1 MFDSLPSLVSYVKIF
16 VALLVIVNPLGI
28 IPIFVAMTAS
38 NSPSESNVIARVAA
52 QTVAVVLVV
61 SALLGER
68 VLEVFGI
75 SIASFKV
82 GGAILIM
89 LNAMAMMQATPSR
102 VKQTPEEA
110 EEATAKASI
119 AVVPLGIPLLAGPG
133 AMSTM
138 VIYSSQSKALLHLGV
153 VVMIAIAIAV
163 VTWIALRIASRVG
176 GYMSMTTVNVATRIM
191 GLLLAALAVEIFAG
205 GIVELIPA
213 LGKPDVFRYG
223 Q

>member
-1 MFDSLPSLVSYVKIF
+1 MLEGLLPLSAYLKIL

-28 IPIFVAMTAS
+28 IPVFVAMTAD
-38 NSPSESNVIARVAA
+38 NTDLQRKHIARIAA
-52 QTVAVVLVV
+52 QTVSVVLLV

-68 VLEVFGI
+68 VLEMFGI
-75 SIASFKV
+75 SIPSFKV
-82 GGAILIM
+82 AGGILIM
-89 LNAMAMMQATPSR
+89 ISAIAMMQASPAR
-102 VKQTPEEA
+102 EKQTPEEA
-110 EEATAKASI
+110 EEAIAKASI

-138 VIYSSQSKALLHLGV
+138 VIYVSESRTLVHLGAV
-153 VVMIAIAIAV
+153 LIIAV
-163 VTWIALRIASRVG
+163 LVALIVWLALKIASRVG
-176 GYMSMTTVNVATRIM
+176 RYMSVTTVNVATRIM

-223 Q
+223 P

>member
-1 MFDSLPSLVSYVKIF
+1 MDGMLSVAAYIKIF
-16 VALLVIVNPLGI
+16 VAMIVIVNPLGI
-28 IPIFVAMTAS
+28 IPVFVAMTAS
-38 NSPSESNVIARVAA
+38 NSELQRKAIAYGAAMTVAA
-52 QTVAVVLVV
+52 TLLI

-75 SIASFKV
+75 SLASFKV

-89 LNAMAMMQATPSR
+89 LNAIAMMQAMPSR
-102 VKQTPEEA
+102 DKQTPEEA
-110 EEATAKASI
+110 LEAEDKASI

-133 AMSTM
+133 AMSTII
-138 VIYSSQSKALLHLGV
+138 IYASEKKAVWHLLTVCLVSIGV
-153 VVMIAIAIAV
+153 AL
-163 VTWIALRIASRVG
+163 VTWLALRVATRIGARMG
-176 GYMSMTTVNVATRIM
+176 TTTVNVATRIM

-223 Q
+223 R

>member
-1 MFDSLPSLVSYVKIF
+1 MLEGLLPLSAYLKIL

-28 IPIFVAMTAS
+28 IPVFVAMTAD
-38 NSPSESNVIARVAA
+38 NTDLQRKHIARIAA
-52 QTVAVVLVV
+52 QTVAVVLLV

-68 VLEVFGI
+68 VLEMFGI
-75 SIASFKV
+75 SIPSFKV
-82 GGAILIM
+82 AGGILIM
-89 LNAMAMMQATPSR
+89 ISAIAMMQASPAR
-102 VKQTPEEA
+102 EKQTPEEA
-110 EEATAKASI
+110 EEAIAKASI

-138 VIYSSQSKALLHLGV
+138 VIYVSESRTLVHLGAVLIIALLV
-153 VVMIAIAIAV
+153 
-163 VTWIALRIASRVG
+163 ALIVWLALKIASRVG
-176 GYMSMTTVNVATRIM
+176 RYMSVTTVNVATRIM

-223 Q
+223 P

>member
-1 MFDSLPSLVSYVKIF
+1 MLEGLLPLSAYLKIL

-28 IPIFVAMTAS
+28 IPVFVAMTAD
-38 NSPSESNVIARVAA
+38 NTDLQRKHIARIAA
-52 QTVAVVLVV
+52 QTVAVVLLV

-68 VLEVFGI
+68 VLEMFGI
-75 SIASFKV
+75 SIPSFKV
-82 GGAILIM
+82 AGGILIM
-89 LNAMAMMQATPSR
+89 ISAIAMMQASPAR
-102 VKQTPEEA
+102 EKQTPEEA
-110 EEATAKASI
+110 EEAIAKASI

-138 VIYSSQSKALLHLGV
+138 VIYVSESRTLVHLGAV
-153 VVMIAIAIAV
+153 LIIAV
-163 VTWIALRIASRVG
+163 LVALIVWLALKIASRVG
-176 GYMSMTTVNVATRIM
+176 RYMSVTTVNVATRIM

-223 Q
+223 P